1 MGSGDHG
8 FGRHHRC
15 GSGAPPRWPPAG
27 LSRCCTRRRAP
38 ALRRCRSRMRREI
51 VLVIGPEGGIDDNE
65 LADLTALGAT
75 AVQLGP
81 EVLRTATAA
90 AVALGAIGVMT
101 QRWSR

>member
-1 MGSGDHG
+1 MGRLNGKTALVTAAG
-8 FGRHHRC
+8 QGIGRA
-15 GSGAPPRWPPAG
+15 SALAMAAEGAR
-27 LSRCCTRRRAP
+27 
-38 ALRRCRSRMRREI
+38 
-51 VLVIGPEGGIDDNE
+51 VIATDVNRDA